1 MELIR
6 VVLADDHT
14 LVRAG
19 IRSLLEA
26 IGNVE
31 VVAEASN
38 GREALEQV
46 RKHGPDLVVF
56 DIGMKEMDGLQAAAA
71 LSQEY
76 PQIRCIILSMHSTRD
91 VVERALQAGAS
102 AYLVKD
108 AAITELELAV
118 HAVIRGEVYLSPAIS
133 RQMIASH
140 MPGGRAARSQE
151 DALTD
156 RQREVLQMIAAGKST
171 KEIARLLAISG
182 KTVEAHR
189 AQIMDRLGVRN
200 VANLVMEAVR
210 RGIVHVEKDAG

>member
-1 MELIR
+1 MAKIR

-19 IRSLLEA
+19 IRNLLES
-26 IGNVE
+26 IENV
-31 VVAEASN
+31 VVLGEASN
-38 GREALEQV
+38 GREALELV
-46 RKHGPDLVVF
+46 RRHKPDLVVL
-56 DIGMKEMDGLQAAAA
+56 DIGMKEMDGLQAADA
-71 LSQEY
+71 LRREL
-76 PQIRCIILSMHSTRD
+76 PQVKSIILSMHSTRD

-118 HAVIRGEVYLSPAIS
+118 RAVSRGEVYLSPAVS
-133 RQMIASH
+133 RQMIAGH
-140 MPGGRAARSQE
+140 LPGGRAQA
-151 DALTD
+151 DADDTLTG
-156 RQREVLQMIAAGKST
+156 RQREVLHLIAAGRST
-171 KEIARLLAISG
+171 KEIARELGVSG

-210 RGIVHVEKDAG
+210 RGLVHVQKDGE